1 MTTATKTH
9 RALAVLDL
17 PRNVPALIT
26 YAAGIVEGM
35 TGNAYF
41 TTPSPAL
48 ATVQTAVTDLQT
60 AETAAQTRAKGAVAQ
75 RNAKQQALVTL
86 LEQLRTYVQATAD
99 ASPESGPAIIQSARL
114 ALRKTP
120 DRKALGFHAKAAA
133 VSGSVKIMA
142 PAAARRASYEWQYST
157 DGGKTWVTMPS
168 TLQAKTSLSGLT
180 PQTTIQLRYRAV
192 VKAGEGDWSQA
203 ISYVVV

>member
-26 YAAGIVEGM
+26 YAVGIVNGM

-41 TTPSPAL
+41 PTPSPAL
-48 ATVQTAVTDLQT
+48 ATVETATSDLQT
-60 AETAAQTRAKGAVAQ
+60 AETVAQTRAKGAVAQ
-75 RNAKQQALVTL
+75 RNAKQQALVSL
-86 LEQLRTYVQATAD
+86 LEQLRTYVQSTAD
-99 ASPESGPAIIQSARL
+99 ASPENGPAIIQSARL

-120 DRKALGFHAKAAA
+120 VRKALGFHAKAGS
-133 VSGSVKIMA
+133 VSGSVKVVA

-192 VKAGEGDWSQA
+192 LKGGEGDWSQA
-203 ISYVVV
+203 VSYVVV